1 MTLDESEGVVLRRY
15 SIVTLPGD
23 GVGPEVVAQAVRVLR
38 AAAARF
44 GFELSIE
51 EIPCGGHYYAA
62 HGVEWPDGSFEQC
75 RRADAILLGA
85 VGHVEHGR
93 TVFTE
98 PGKPYPETQL
108 AGYAQVI
115 GNRQKLDLYANVR
128 PVKLFPGVPQKISGG
143 FRRAWKP
150 EDVDYVI
157 VRENTEDAYAG
168 GTIQV
173 EGGKQTPITI
183 TRRAT
188 ERAARFAFA
197 LCRQRDKLGKVTCV
211 DKSNVIGAHAFFREV
226 VAQVHRAE
234 FPELELDFAYVDA
247 FCLLQLQQPERYDV
261 VVAPN
266 LVGDVISDNGSF
278 VQGGMGMAPAG
289 NLGDDHAMFEPVH
302 GSAPA
307 LAGRDAAN
315 PLAAIL
321 SAGMLLDWLGAR
333 HADEA
338 LEQAARA
345 LERAVAGLLAEG
357 ALLPQDLGGEATCGR
372 IGTGVLER
380 L

>member
-1 MTLDESEGVVLRRY
+1 MRPY
-15 SIVTLPGD
+15 AIVTLPGD
-23 GVGPEVVAQAVRVLR
+23 GVGPEVVAQAVRVLDGT
-38 AAAARF
+38 AARF
-44 GFELSIE
+44 GFEVNIE

-62 HGVEWPDGSFEQC
+62 HGVEWPAGSFETC

-85 VGHVEHGR
+85 VGHVENGR

-98 PGKPYPETQL
+98 PGKPYPESQL

-115 GNRQKLDLYANVR
+115 GNRQRLDLYANVR
-128 PVKLFPGVPQKISGG
+128 PVKLFPGVPQRISGG
-143 FRRAWKP
+143 FQRAWKP
-150 EDVDYVI
+150 EHVDYVI

-168 GTIQV
+168 GTV
-173 EGGKQTPITI
+173 EFDGGKRTPITI
-183 TRRAT
+183 TRRAS
-188 ERAARFAFA
+188 ERVARFAFE
-197 LCRQRDKLGKVTCV
+197 LCLKRNKLGKVTCV
-211 DKSNVIGAHAFFREV
+211 DKSNVIGAHALFRQA
-226 VAQVHRAE
+226 VAQVRERE
-234 FPELELDFAYVDA
+234 FPELELDFAYFDA
-247 FCLLQLQQPERYDV
+247 FCLLQLQQPEHYDV

-289 NLGDDHAMFEPVH
+289 NLGEAHAMFEPVH

-345 LERAVAGLLAEG
+345 LERAVAELLAEG
-357 ALLPQDLGGEATCGR
+357 EALPQDLGGKASCSE
-372 IGTGVLER
+372 IGQAVLQR